1 MIIQVNVEVP
11 LILGEKEKKQPLT
24 LPLKHEEK
32 SLKFN
37 ESSNTETLQ
46 YINTNLPALGQIKMF
61 KQPLTFNLFES
72 ISNDS
77 SSHNEYVPSETS
89 QGNDIKP
96 VIVSNETTYSSS
108 DEESPSSSK
117 LKNI

>member
-1 MIIQVNVEVP
+1 M
-11 LILGEKEKKQPLT
+11 
-24 LPLKHEEK
+24 KHEEK

-61 KQPLTFNLFES
+61 KQLLTFNIFEEYKPEA